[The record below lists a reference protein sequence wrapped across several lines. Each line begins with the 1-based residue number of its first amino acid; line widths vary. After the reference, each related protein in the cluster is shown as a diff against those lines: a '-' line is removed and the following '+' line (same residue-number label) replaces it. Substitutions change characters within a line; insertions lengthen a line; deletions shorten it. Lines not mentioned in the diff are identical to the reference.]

1 MLRQVLWEACC
12 WWDFPDGC
20 LNWHCLDW
28 FKGYLTCCQSTR
40 WMVEEWFEGF
50 LCLQRQLN
58 AITIDLII
66 NKEGFTMTEL
76 IQRVLPA
83 VQKPARYTGGE
94 YNEIKKDLS
103 DVRVRVAFCF
113 PDTYEIGMSNVGMR
127 ILYGV
132 MNEMDGVWCERVFA
146 PWGDME
152 AEMRK
157 HNLPLWALESQDPIR
172 DFDMIA
178 FTIGYEMAYS
188 NVLNMLNLAGIPLHA
203 KDRHDLKGIVFAGG
217 VCTFNPEPLADF
229 FDFFSLGEGE
239 ESTVEIVALY
249 DRAKAEGWTKDQFLG
264 EVAKIPGVYVPSF
277 YQHEYNP
284 DGTLSRIVPL
294 IGAPEKVTKR
304 VEDLDHA
311 YWPTKMIVPSTEI
324 VHDRANLEVFRGCI
338 RGCRFCQAG
347 FSCRPVRKKSP
358 EVLYRQ
364 AVETMEDS
372 GHNEITLSSLSTS
385 DYRGLKELTD
395 ELIPYCES
403 HKINLSVPSLR
414 ADNFSREL
422 MEKLQT
428 VRKSGLTFAPE
439 AGTQRLRDVI
449 NKNLTED
456 EILNTCAQAFEGG
469 WNNVKLYFMLG
480 LPTETDEDVL
490 GIAELV
496 YKVIQKWKENATNKK
511 RGLRV
516 HVATAYFVPKPH
528 TPFQWE
534 KQITPEEYL
543 RRCRLLKGHFYS
555 KAITYDYHAPDLSR
569 LEAVFAR
576 GDRRLG
582 PVIEEAVKNGAR
594 LDGWDEYFN
603 YSYWFDAMNACGI
616 DADFYTTR
624 GFGDDEILPWDTVD
638 VGVTKR
644 FLQLEK
650 KRAYEGRI
658 TPDCR
663 EGCAGCGANCLLKEV
678 ACDA

>member
-1 MLRQVLWEACC
+1 
-12 WWDFPDGC
+12 
-20 LNWHCLDW
+20 
-28 FKGYLTCCQSTR
+28 
-40 WMVEEWFEGF
+40 
-50 LCLQRQLN
+50 
-58 AITIDLII
+58 
-66 NKEGFTMTEL
+66 MTEL
-76 IQRVLPA
+76 IQRILPS

-94 YNEIKKDLS
+94 FNEIKKDLN

-132 MNEMDGVWCERVFA
+132 MNEMDGIWCERVFA

-152 AEMRK
+152 KAMRDN
-157 HNLPLWALESQDPIR
+157 NLPLWALESQSPVK
-172 DFDMIA
+172 DFDMVA

-188 NVLNMLNLAGIPLHA
+188 NILNMMNLAGIPLHS
-203 KDRHDLKGIVFAGG
+203 KDRQGLKNIVFAGG

-239 ESTVEIVALY
+239 DSTVEIVALY
-249 DRAKAEGWTKDQFLG
+249 DRAKAEGWTKEAFLA
-264 EVAKIPGVYVPSF
+264 EVAKIPGVYVPS
-277 YQHEYNP
+277 YYRHEYNE
-284 DGTLSRIVPL
+284 DGTLSAIVPL
-294 IGAPEKVTKR
+294 NGAPKKITKR
-304 VEDLDHA
+304 IVEDLDNA

-395 ELIPYCES
+395 ALIPYCEANR
-403 HKINLSVPSLR
+403 INLSVPSLR

-449 NKNLTED
+449 NKNLTEE
-456 EILNTCAQAFEGG
+456 EILNTCSQAFEGG

-490 GIAELV
+490 GIADLV
-496 YKVIQKWKENATNKK
+496 YKVIQAWKEHATNKK

-534 KQITPEEYL
+534 NQITPEEYL
-543 RRCRLLKGHFYS
+543 RRCRLLKSHFYS
-555 KAITYDYHAPDLSR
+555 KSIEYNYHAPDLSR

-603 YSYWFDAMNACGI
+603 YSCWFDALNTCGI
-616 DADFYTTR
+616 DPDFYTTR
-624 GFGDDEILPWDTVD
+624 GFGEDEVLPWDTVD
-638 VGVTKR
+638 VGISKK
-644 FLQLEK
+644 FLLRER
-650 KRAYEGRI
+650 KRAYESKI

-678 ACDA
+678 DCDA

>member
-1 MLRQVLWEACC
+1 
-12 WWDFPDGC
+12 
-20 LNWHCLDW
+20 
-28 FKGYLTCCQSTR
+28 
-40 WMVEEWFEGF
+40 
-50 LCLQRQLN
+50 
-58 AITIDLII
+58 
-66 NKEGFTMTEL
+66 MTEL
-76 IQRVLPA
+76 LQRVLPT

-94 YNEIKKDLS
+94 YNEIKKDLQ

-152 AEMRK
+152 EAMRS
-157 HNLPLWALESQDPIR
+157 NGLPLWALESNSPVK

-178 FTIGYEMAYS
+178 FTIGYEMSYT
-188 NVLNMLNLAGIPLHA
+188 NILNMLNLSGVPLRS
-203 KDRHDLKGIVFAGG
+203 KDRQGLKNIVFAGG
-217 VCTFNPEPLADF
+217 VCAFNPEPLADF
-229 FDFFSLGEGE
+229 IDFFSLGEGE
-239 ESTVEIVALY
+239 EITVEIVSLY
-249 DRAKAEGWTKDQFLG
+249 DKAKAEGWSKEAFLL
-264 EVAKIPGVYVPSF
+264 EVSKIPGVYVPSF
-277 YQHEYNP
+277 YEHIYNE
-284 DGTLSRIVPL
+284 DGTIRQIKA
-294 IGAPEKVTKR
+294 INGALQVVTKR
-304 VEDLDHA
+304 IVEDLDSA
-311 YWPTKMIVPSTEI
+311 YYPTKMIVPSTEI

-347 FSCRPVRKKSP
+347 FSCRPVRKKSAD
-358 EVLYRQ
+358 VLYRQ
-364 AVETMEDS
+364 AVETLTDS

-385 DYRGLKELTD
+385 DYRELKELTD
-395 ELIPYCES
+395 EMIPYCAQRR
-403 HKINLSVPSLR
+403 INLSVPSLR

-422 MEKLQT
+422 MQKLQT
-428 VRKSGLTFAPE
+428 TRKSGLTFAPE

-449 NKNLTED
+449 NKNLTEE
-456 EILNTCAQAFEGG
+456 EILTTCANAFSGG

-496 YKVIQKWKENATNKK
+496 YKVVQTWKECASNKK

-534 KQITPEEYL
+534 RQITPQEYL
-543 RRCRLLKGHFYS
+543 RRCHLLKDHFYS
-555 KAITYDYHAPDLSR
+555 KSIEYNYHTSDISR
-569 LEAVFAR
+569 LEAVTAR

-582 PVIEEAVKNGAR
+582 AVLEAAASSGAK

-603 YSYWFDAMNACGI
+603 YKLWLDAFEKCGI
-616 DADFYTTR
+616 DPNFYTIR
-624 GFGDDEILPWDTVD
+624 GYGEDEILPWDTID
-638 VGVTKR
+638 VGVTKQ
-644 FLQLEK
+644 FLLRER
-650 KRAYEGRI
+650 KRAYEEKI

-663 EGCAGCGANCLLKEV
+663 HGCSGCGANQLLKEV

>member
-1 MLRQVLWEACC
+1 
-12 WWDFPDGC
+12 
-20 LNWHCLDW
+20 
-28 FKGYLTCCQSTR
+28 
-40 WMVEEWFEGF
+40 
-50 LCLQRQLN
+50 
-58 AITIDLII
+58 
-66 NKEGFTMTEL
+66 MTEL
-76 IQRVLPA
+76 KQRILPT

-94 YNEIKKDLS
+94 WGEIKKNIADI
-103 DVRVRVAFCF
+103 RVRVAFCF

-127 ILYGV
+127 ILYGLK
-132 MNEMDGVWCERVFA
+132 NRMDGIWCERVFH

-152 AEMRK
+152 EAMRR
-157 HNLPLWALESQDPIR
+157 HALPLWALESQDPVK

-178 FTIGYEMAYS
+178 FSIGYEMAYS
-188 NVLNMLNLAGIPLHA
+188 NILNMLDLAGVPLHSC
-203 KDRHDLKGIVFAGG
+203 DRHGLKNIVFAGG
-217 VCTFNPEPLADF
+217 VCAYNPEPLADYI
-229 FDFFSLGEGE
+229 DFFSLGEGE
-239 ESTVEIVALY
+239 DITVEIVSLY
-249 DRAKAEGWTKDQFLG
+249 DRAKAEGWSKEAFLL
-264 EVAKIPGVYVPSF
+264 EVSSIPGVYVPSF
-277 YQHEYNP
+277 YRHEYNE
-284 DGTLSRIVPL
+284 DGTLAAIIPL
-294 IGAPEKVTKR
+294 NGAPEKVTKR
-304 VEDLDHA
+304 IIEDLDNA
-311 YWPTKMIVPSTEI
+311 YFPTEMIVPSTEI

-347 FSCRPVRKKSP
+347 FCYRPVRKKSP

-364 AVETMEDS
+364 AVELLEYS
-372 GHNEITLSSLSTS
+372 GNNEITVSSLSTS

-395 ELIPYCES
+395 ELIPYCHA
-403 HKINLSVPSLR
+403 HKVNLSVPSLR

-456 EILNTCAQAFEGG
+456 EILNTCANAFSGG

-496 YKVIQKWKENATNKK
+496 YKVIQTWKANATNKK

-516 HVATAYFVPKPH
+516 HVATAYFVPKPF

-534 KQITPEEYL
+534 QQITPQEYL
-543 RRCRLLKGHFYS
+543 RRCKLLKDHFYS
-555 KAITYDYHAPDLSR
+555 KSIEYDYHSPDLSR

-582 PVIEEAVKNGAR
+582 PVIETAVKSGAR

-603 YSYWFDAMNACGI
+603 YAKWYDAFRICGLEES
-616 DADFYTTR
+616 FYTTR
-624 GFGDDEILPWDTVD
+624 GYSEDEILPWDTID
-638 VGVTKR
+638 IGVSKK
-644 FLQLEK
+644 FFKLER
-650 KRAYEGRI
+650 KRAYDGKV

-663 EGCAGCGANCLLKEV
+663 HGCAGCGASNLLKEV

>member
-1 MLRQVLWEACC
+1 
-12 WWDFPDGC
+12 
-20 LNWHCLDW
+20 
-28 FKGYLTCCQSTR
+28 
-40 WMVEEWFEGF
+40 
-50 LCLQRQLN
+50 
-58 AITIDLII
+58 
-66 NKEGFTMTEL
+66 MTEQ
-76 IQRVLPA
+76 IKRILPT

-94 YNEIKKDLS
+94 WGEIQKNSEEVD
-103 DVRVRVAFCF
+103 VRVAFCF

-132 MNEMDGVWCERVFA
+132 MNQMEGVWCQRVFA

-152 AEMRK
+152 EKMRAQ
-157 HNLPLWALESQDPIR
+157 NLPLWALESQEPVK

-178 FTIGYEMAYS
+178 FTIGYEMSYS
-188 NVLNMLNLAGIPLHA
+188 NIVNMLRLSGVPIHSAQRQGLHNM
-203 KDRHDLKGIVFAGG
+203 VFAGG
-217 VCTFNPEPLADF
+217 VCAFNPEPLAEF
-229 FDFFSLGEGE
+229 IDFFSTGEGE
-239 ESTVEIVALY
+239 DSTVEIVSLY
-249 DRAKAEGWTKDQFLG
+249 QKAKREAWSKEQFLW
-264 EVAKIPGVYVPSF
+264 EVSKIQGVYVPSF
-277 YQHEYNP
+277 YTPEYNS
-284 DGTLSRIVPL
+284 DGTLKAVIARE
-294 IGAPEKVTKR
+294 GAPKVVTKR
-304 VEDLDHA
+304 IVENLDTA
-311 YWPTKMIVPSTEI
+311 YFPTKMIVPSTEI

-364 AVETMEDS
+364 AVEVLENS
-372 GHNEITLSSLSTS
+372 GNNEITLSSLSTS

-395 ELIPYCES
+395 ELIPYCAENRVS
-403 HKINLSVPSLR
+403 LSVPSLR

-449 NKNLTED
+449 NKNLREE
-456 EILNTCAQAFEGG
+456 EILSTCAQAFAGG

-496 YKVIQKWKENATNKK
+496 YKVVQAWKENAVNRK

-534 KQITPEEYL
+534 AQITPQEYL
-543 RRCRLLKGHFYS
+543 RRCKLLKEHLYS
-555 KAITYDYHAPDLSR
+555 KSIEYDYHSTELSR

-582 PVIEEAVKNGAR
+582 AVIEEAVNSGAR
-594 LDGWDEYFN
+594 LDGWDEYFR
-603 YSYWFDAMNACGI
+603 YDIWCDAFEKCGI
-616 DADFYTTR
+616 PVDFYTVR
-624 GFGDDEILPWDTVD
+624 GYGEEEILPWDMID
-638 VGVTKR
+638 VGVSKK
-644 FLQLEK
+644 FLLRERR
-650 KRAYEGRI
+650 RAYDAQV

-663 EGCAGCGANCLLKEV
+663 HGCAGCGANGLLKEV
-678 ACDA
+678 SCDA

>member
-1 MLRQVLWEACC
+1 MTDL
-12 WWDFPDGC
+12 
-20 LNWHCLDW
+20 
-28 FKGYLTCCQSTR
+28 
-40 WMVEEWFEGF
+40 
-50 LCLQRQLN
+50 LQR
-58 AITIDLII
+58 I
-66 NKEGFTMTEL
+66 
-76 IQRVLPA
+76 LPT

-94 YNEIKKDLS
+94 FNEIQKNLG

-113 PDTYEIGMSNVGMR
+113 PDTYEIGMSNLGMR

-146 PWGDME
+146 PWGDMQ
-152 AEMRK
+152 AAMQT
-157 HNLPLWALESQDPIR
+157 HQLPLWALESQDPVK

-178 FTIGYEMAYS
+178 FTIGYEMCYA
-188 NVLNMLNLAGIPLHA
+188 NILNMLRLSGVPLHS
-203 KDRHDLKGIVFAGG
+203 KDRDGLKNIVFAGG
-217 VCTFNPEPLADF
+217 VCAYNPEPLADF
-229 FDFFSLGEGE
+229 IDFFSLGEGE
-239 ESTVEIVALY
+239 EITVEIVSLY
-249 DRAKAEGWTKDQFLG
+249 DKAKAENWSKDAFLR

-277 YQHEYNP
+277 YKHEYNA
-284 DGTLSRIVPL
+284 DGTLAAIIPL
-294 IGAPEKVTKR
+294 EGAPAVCTKR
-304 VEDLDHA
+304 IIEDLDNA

-347 FSCRPVRKKSP
+347 FSCRPVRKKSAD
-358 EVLYRQ
+358 VLYRQ
-364 AVETMEDS
+364 AVESLEDS

-385 DYRGLKELTD
+385 DYRELKELTD
-395 ELIPYCES
+395 QMIPYCADARV
-403 HKINLSVPSLR
+403 NLSVPSLR

-422 MEKLQT
+422 MQKLQT

-449 NKNLTED
+449 NKNLTEE
-456 EILNTCAQAFEGG
+456 EILNTCMNAFSGG

-496 YKVIQKWKENATNKK
+496 YKVIQCWKEHAVNKK

-543 RRCRLLKGHFYS
+543 RRCRLLKSHFYS
-555 KAITYDYHAPDLSR
+555 KSIEYDYHGPDLSR

-582 PVIEEAVKNGAR
+582 AVIEQAMHNGAK

-603 YSYWFDAMNACGI
+603 YSYWFDAFNTCGI
-616 DADFYTTR
+616 DPDFYTVR
-624 GFGDDEILPWDTVD
+624 GYAEDEILPWDTID
-638 VGVTKR
+638 VGIRKP
-644 FLQLEK
+644 FLLRERH
-650 KRAYEGRI
+650 RAYDATI

-663 EGCAGCGANCLLKEV
+663 EGCAGCGANCLLQEV
-678 ACDA
+678 KCDA

>member
-1 MLRQVLWEACC
+1 
-12 WWDFPDGC
+12 
-20 LNWHCLDW
+20 
-28 FKGYLTCCQSTR
+28 
-40 WMVEEWFEGF
+40 
-50 LCLQRQLN
+50 
-58 AITIDLII
+58 
-66 NKEGFTMTEL
+66 MTEL
-76 IQRVLPA
+76 KQRILPA

-94 YNEIKKDLS
+94 WGEIQKDKS
-103 DVRVRVAFCF
+103 SVRVRVAFCF

-132 MNEMDGVWCERVFA
+132 MNRMEGVWCERVFA

-152 AEMRK
+152 DAMRQ
-157 HNLPLWALESQDPIR
+157 NRLPLWALESQDPVG
-172 DFDMIA
+172 DFDMVA
-178 FTIGYEMAYS
+178 FTIGYEMSYS
-188 NVLNMLNLAGIPLHA
+188 NILNMLDLAGIPLRSA
-203 KDRHDLKGIVFAGG
+203 QRQGLKNIVFAGG
-217 VCTFNPEPLADF
+217 VCAFNPEPLADF
-229 FDFFSLGEGE
+229 VDFFSLGEGE
-239 ESTVEIVALY
+239 ESTAEIVSLY
-249 DRAKAEGWTKDQFLG
+249 DRAKAEGWSKDAFLQ
-264 EVAKIPGVYVPSF
+264 EAAKISGVYVPAF
-277 YQHEYNP
+277 YRHEYHE
-284 DGTLSRIVPL
+284 DGTLSAIVPL
-294 IGAPEKVTKR
+294 NGAPKTVTKR
-304 VEDLDHA
+304 IVEDLDTA
-311 YWPTKMIVPSTEI
+311 YFPTEMIVPSTEI

-358 EVLYRQ
+358 QVLYRQ
-364 AVETMEDS
+364 AMEVVKNS
-372 GHNEITLSSLSTS
+372 GNNEITLSSLSTS

-395 ELIPYCES
+395 ELIPYCEQNRVS
-403 HKINLSVPSLR
+403 LSVPSLR

-456 EILNTCAQAFEGG
+456 EILGTCANAFSGG

-490 GIAELV
+490 GIAQLV
-496 YKVIQKWKENATNKK
+496 YNVIQTWKECAVNKK

-534 KQITPEEYL
+534 KQIQPQEYL
-543 RRCRLLKGHFYS
+543 RRCKLLKEHFYS
-555 KAITYDYHAPDLSR
+555 KSIEYDYHSPDLSR

-582 PVIEEAVKNGAR
+582 QVIETAVKSGAR

-603 YSYWFDAMNACGI
+603 YAKWYEAFRKCGV
-616 DADFYTTR
+616 DADFYTVR
-624 GFGDDEILPWDTVD
+624 GYGEDEILPWDAID
-638 VGVTKR
+638 VGVTKK
-644 FLQLEK
+644 FLKSERE
-650 KRAYEGRI
+650 RAYRETV

-663 EGCAGCGANCLLKEV
+663 HGCAGCGASNLLKEV
-678 ACDA
+678 SCDA

>member
-1 MLRQVLWEACC
+1 
-12 WWDFPDGC
+12 
-20 LNWHCLDW
+20 
-28 FKGYLTCCQSTR
+28 
-40 WMVEEWFEGF
+40 
-50 LCLQRQLN
+50 
-58 AITIDLII
+58 
-66 NKEGFTMTEL
+66 MTEL
-76 IQRVLPA
+76 KQRILPS

-94 YNEIKKDLS
+94 WGEIKKDLQ
-103 DVRVRVAFCF
+103 DIRVRIAFCF
-113 PDTYEIGMSNVGMR
+113 PDTYEIGMSNLGMR

-132 MNEMDGVWCERVFA
+132 MNNMEGVWCERVFA

-152 AEMRK
+152 DAMRK
-157 HNLPLWALESQDPIR
+157 HNLPLWALESQDPICSH
-172 DFDMIA
+172 DMIA

-188 NVLNMLNLAGIPLHA
+188 NILNMLDLAGIPLHS
-203 KDRHDLKGIVFAGG
+203 KDRKGLKNIVFAGG
-217 VCTFNPEPLADF
+217 VCAFNPEPLADF
-229 FDFFSLGEGE
+229 IDFFSLGEGE
-239 ESTVEIVALY
+239 DITVEIVGLY
-249 DRAKAEGWTKDQFLG
+249 DRAKAEAWTKEAFLK
-264 EVAKIPGVYVPSF
+264 EVSKIPGIYVPSF
-277 YQHEYNP
+277 YRHEYNT
-284 DGTLSRIVPL
+284 DGTLAAIVPL
-294 IGAPEKVTKR
+294 DGAPATITKR
-304 VEDLDHA
+304 IVEDLDSA
-311 YWPTKMIVPSTEI
+311 YFPAQMIVPSTEI
-324 VHDRANLEVFRGCI
+324 VHDRANLEVFRGCT

-364 AVETMEDS
+364 AVETLEHS
-372 GHNEITLSSLSTS
+372 GNNEITVSSLSTS

-395 ELIPYCES
+395 ALIPYCAQN
-403 HKINLSVPSLR
+403 KINLSVPSLR

-449 NKNLTED
+449 NKNLTEE
-456 EILNTCAQAFEGG
+456 EILNTCSQAFSGG

-490 GIAELV
+490 GIADLC
-496 YKVIQKWKENATNKK
+496 YKVIKTWQRDASNKK

-534 KQITPEEYL
+534 KQITPQEYL
-543 RRCRLLKGHFYS
+543 RRCKLLKSHFYS
-555 KAITYDYHAPDLSR
+555 KSIEYDYHSPDLSR

-582 PVIEEAVKNGAR
+582 PVIETAVKSGVR

-603 YSYWFDAMNACGI
+603 YAKWYDAFRQNGI
-616 DADFYTTR
+616 EEDFYTTR
-624 GFGDDEILPWDTVD
+624 GYGEDEILPWDPID
-638 VGVTKR
+638 VGVSKK
-644 FLQLEK
+644 FLKLER
-650 KRAYEGRI
+650 KRAYQETI

-663 EGCAGCGANCLLKEV
+663 HGCAGCGASALLKEV
-678 ACDA
+678 DCDA

>member
-1 MLRQVLWEACC
+1 MTDL
-12 WWDFPDGC
+12 
-20 LNWHCLDW
+20 
-28 FKGYLTCCQSTR
+28 
-40 WMVEEWFEGF
+40 
-50 LCLQRQLN
+50 LQR
-58 AITIDLII
+58 I
-66 NKEGFTMTEL
+66 
-76 IQRVLPA
+76 LPT

-94 YNEIKKDLS
+94 YNEIQKDPAQ
-103 DVRVRVAFCF
+103 VRVDVAFCF

-132 MNEMDGVWCERVFA
+132 MNEMDGVWCQRVFA

-152 AEMRK
+152 EAMRQD
-157 HNLPLWALESQDPIR
+157 HIPLWALESGKAVK

-178 FTIGYEMAYS
+178 FTIGYEMCYT
-188 NVLNMLNLAGIPLHA
+188 NILNMLNLAGVPLYA
-203 KDRHDLKGIVFAGG
+203 RERKGLNQMVFAGG

-229 FDFFSLGEGE
+229 IDFFSLGEGE
-239 ESTVEIVALY
+239 ESTVEIVSLY
-249 DRAKAEGWTKDQFLG
+249 DRAKAEGWSKETFLL
-264 EVAKIPGVYVPSF
+264 EVSKIPGVYVPSF
-277 YQHEYNP
+277 YEHKYNP
-284 DGTLSRIVPL
+284 DGTLAEIVPL
-294 IGAPEKVTKR
+294 HGAPRTVTKR
-304 VEDLDHA
+304 IVEDLDKA
-311 YWPTKMIVPSTEI
+311 YYPTKMIVASTEI
-324 VHDRANLEVFRGCI
+324 VHDRANLELFRGCV

-364 AVETMEDS
+364 AVETLEDS

-395 ELIPYCES
+395 DMLSYCVDNR
-403 HKINLSVPSLR
+403 INLSVPSLR

-422 MEKLQT
+422 MMKLRTQ
-428 VRKSGLTFAPE
+428 RKSGLTFAPE

-449 NKNLTED
+449 NKNLTEE
-456 EILNTCAQAFEGG
+456 EILTTCANAFSGG
-469 WNNVKLYFMLG
+469 WDHVKLYFMLG

-496 YKVIQKWKENATNKK
+496 HKVILTWKEHASNKK

-543 RRCRLLKGHFYS
+543 RRCHLLKDHFYS
-555 KAITYDYHAPDLSR
+555 KSVEYNYHTPDISR
-569 LEAVFAR
+569 LEAVTAR

-582 PVIEEAVKNGAR
+582 PVIAEAARNGAK

-603 YSYWFDAMNACGI
+603 YQIWMDAFKTCGV
-616 DADFYTTR
+616 DPDYYTVR
-624 GFGDDEILPWDTVD
+624 GFGEDELLPWDPID
-638 VGVTKR
+638 VGVSKK
-644 FLQLEK
+644 FLLRER
-650 KRAYEGRI
+650 KRAYEGII

-663 EGCAGCGANCLLKEV
+663 HGCSGCGANALLQEV
-678 ACDA
+678 ECDA

>member
-1 MLRQVLWEACC
+1 M
-12 WWDFPDGC
+12 
-20 LNWHCLDW
+20 
-28 FKGYLTCCQSTR
+28 
-40 WMVEEWFEGF
+40 
-50 LCLQRQLN
+50 
-58 AITIDLII
+58 IDL
-66 NKEGFTMTEL
+66 L
-76 IQRVLPA
+76 QRVLPT

-94 YNEIKKDLS
+94 YNEIKKNPA
-103 DVRVRVAFCF
+103 DVRVNIAFCF

-132 MNEMDGVWCERVFA
+132 MNEMDGVWCQRVFA

-152 AEMRK
+152 QVMRQK
-157 HNLPLWALESQDPIR
+157 HIPLWALESRRPVK

-178 FTIGYEMAYS
+178 FTIGYEMCYT
-188 NVLNMLNLAGIPLHA
+188 NIINMLRLSGVPLYA
-203 KDRHDLKGIVFAGG
+203 AQREGLQNMVFAGG
-217 VCTFNPEPLADF
+217 VCAFNPEPIAPF
-229 FDFFSLGEGE
+229 VDFFSLGEGE
-239 ESTVEIVALY
+239 EITVEIVSLY
-249 DRAKAEGWTKDQFLG
+249 DKAKAEGWSKDAFLL
-264 EVAKIPGVYVPSF
+264 EVSKIPGVYVPSF
-277 YQHEYNP
+277 YEHTYNE
-284 DGTLSRIVPL
+284 DGTLAEVKVRN
-294 IGAPEKVTKR
+294 GAPEVITKR
-304 VEDLDHA
+304 IIEDLDNA

-347 FSCRPVRKKSP
+347 FSCRPVRRKRAD
-358 EVLYRQ
+358 VLYRQ

-372 GHNEITLSSLSTS
+372 GHNEVTLSSLSTS

-395 ELIPYCES
+395 QMIPYCQANN
-403 HKINLSVPSLR
+403 INLSVPSLR

-449 NKNLTED
+449 NKNLSED
-456 EILNTCAQAFEGG
+456 EILTTCANAFEGG

-496 YKVIQKWKENATNKK
+496 YKVIKCWQANATNKK

-534 KQITPEEYL
+534 QQITPEEYL
-543 RRCRLLKGHFYS
+543 RRCKLLKSHFYS
-555 KAITYDYHAPDLSR
+555 KSITYDYHEPDLSR
-569 LEAVFAR
+569 LEAVMAR
-576 GDRRLG
+576 GDRRLA
-582 PVIEEAVKNGAR
+582 PVIEEAALNGAR
-594 LDGWDEYFN
+594 LDGWDEYFR
-603 YSYWFDAMNACGI
+603 YDIWLDAFQKCGI
-616 DADFYTTR
+616 DPNFYTVR
-624 GFGDDEILPWDTVD
+624 GFGEDELLPWDGID
-638 VGVTKR
+638 VGVSKK
-644 FLQLEK
+644 FLLRER
-650 KRAYEGRI
+650 KRAYAETV

-678 ACDA
+678 GCDV

>member
-1 MLRQVLWEACC
+1 
-12 WWDFPDGC
+12 
-20 LNWHCLDW
+20 
-28 FKGYLTCCQSTR
+28 
-40 WMVEEWFEGF
+40 
-50 LCLQRQLN
+50 
-58 AITIDLII
+58 
-66 NKEGFTMTEL
+66 MTEL
-76 IQRVLPA
+76 LQRILPT

-94 YNEIKKDLS
+94 FNEIKKNKD

-113 PDTYEIGMSNVGMR
+113 PDTYEIGMSNLGMR

-132 MNEMDGVWCERVFA
+132 MNQMDGVWCERVFA

-152 AEMRK
+152 SAMRE
-157 HNLPLWALESQDPIR
+157 HNLPLWALESQDPVK

-188 NVLNMLNLAGIPLHA
+188 NILNMLNLAGVPLHSR
-203 KDRHDLKGIVFAGG
+203 DRHDLKNIVFAGG
-217 VCTFNPEPLADF
+217 VCAYNPEPLADF
-229 FDFFSLGEGE
+229 IDFFSLGEGE
-239 ESTVEIVALY
+239 DITVEIVSLY
-249 DRAKAEGWTKDQFLG
+249 DRAKAEGWSKDVFLR
-264 EVAKIPGVYVPSF
+264 EVAKISGVYVPSF
-277 YQHEYNP
+277 YEHSYKE
-284 DGTLSRIVPL
+284 DGTLAAITPKD
-294 IGAPEKVTKR
+294 GAPNVVTKR
-304 VEDLDHA
+304 IVEDLDNA
-311 YWPTKMIVPSTEI
+311 YWPVKMIIPSTEI

-347 FSCRPVRKKSP
+347 YTCRPVRKKSP
-358 EVLYRQ
+358 EVLFRQ
-364 AVETMEDS
+364 AVESLEDS
-372 GHNEITLSSLSTS
+372 GNNEITLSSLSTS

-395 ELIPYCES
+395 QMIPYCES

-449 NKNLTED
+449 NKNLTEE
-456 EILNTCAQAFEGG
+456 EILTTCTNAFAGG

-490 GIAELV
+490 GIADLV
-496 YKVIQKWKENATNKK
+496 YKIILAWKEHAVNKK

-528 TPFQWE
+528 TAFQWE

-543 RRCRLLKGHFYS
+543 RRCRLLKSHFYS
-555 KAITYDYHAPDLSR
+555 KSIEYNYHAPDLSR

-582 PVIEEAVKNGAR
+582 PVLEEAVKNGAR

-603 YSYWFDAMNACGI
+603 YSKWFDAFNTCGV
-616 DADFYTTR
+616 DTEFYTVR
-624 GFGDDEILPWDTVD
+624 GYGEDEILPWDTID
-638 VGVTKR
+638 VGITKK
-644 FLQLEK
+644 FLLRERS
-650 KRAYEGRI
+650 RAYEGVI

-663 EGCAGCGANCLLKEV
+663 EGCAGCGANRLLKEV
-678 ACDA
+678 DCDA